1 MTSNFSQLS
10 TDALSPGQLPESVKA
25 LLKRAHINRYPK
37 RTTIVDAGTES
48 KSLYLILKGSVSIIL
63 REDDER
69 EIVVAYL
76 NPGDFFGEM
85 GLFEPNPQ
93 RTAEVRTRDVCEI
106 AEISYDNFHELSKQY
121 PDLSYAVFAQLVRRL
136 KNTTRKMTDLAFI
149 DVSGRIA
156 RCLIDLS
163 SQPEAMILPNG
174 RQIRITR
181 QEIGRIV
188 GCSREMV
195 GRVLKTLE
203 DQGMIQTDGKA
214 ILIFTHLNELYL
226 ILNKYLKWNK
236 SHLKCF
242 ALIMLVII
250 LKQTCNL
257 SSASKALPIK
267 CLPQSFYRRMQR
279 FFAGQY
285 FDYRQISQLIFNMFS
300 FDQVQ
305 LTLDRTNWKWGKRNI
320 NILMLAIVYRGI
332 AIPILWTL
340 LNKRGNSDTKERI
353 ALIQRFIAIFGKDR
367 IVNVFADRE
376 FIGEQW
382 FTWLI
387 EQDINFCIRVKKTSL
402 SPII

>member
-1 MTSNFSQLS
+1 MVRISRLTGRFLFILTPVNNSSGGFQFSIS
-10 TDALSPGQLPESVKA
+10 FIIAAVTKA
-25 LLKRAHINRYPK
+25 
-37 RTTIVDAGTES
+37 G
-48 KSLYLILKGSVSIIL
+48 
-63 REDDER
+63 
-69 EIVVAYL
+69 
-76 NPGDFFGEM
+76 GD
-85 GLFEPNPQ
+85 N
-93 RTAEVRTRDVCEI
+93 
-106 AEISYDNFHELSKQY
+106 
-121 PDLSYAVFAQLVRRL
+121 
-136 KNTTRKMTDLAFI
+136 
-149 DVSGRIA
+149 
-156 RCLIDLS
+156 
-163 SQPEAMILPNG
+163 NG
-174 RQIRITR
+174 DI
-181 QEIGRIV
+181 
-188 GCSREMV
+188 
-195 GRVLKTLE
+195 
-203 DQGMIQTDGKA
+203 
-214 ILIFTHLNELYL
+214 LYL

-300 FDQVQ
+300 FDKVQ

>member
-1 MTSNFSQLS
+1 M
-10 TDALSPGQLPESVKA
+10 
-25 LLKRAHINRYPK
+25 
-37 RTTIVDAGTES
+37 
-48 KSLYLILKGSVSIIL
+48 
-63 REDDER
+63 
-69 EIVVAYL
+69 
-76 NPGDFFGEM
+76 
-85 GLFEPNPQ
+85 
-93 RTAEVRTRDVCEI
+93 
-106 AEISYDNFHELSKQY
+106 
-121 PDLSYAVFAQLVRRL
+121 
-136 KNTTRKMTDLAFI
+136 
-149 DVSGRIA
+149 
-156 RCLIDLS
+156 
-163 SQPEAMILPNG
+163 
-174 RQIRITR
+174 
-181 QEIGRIV
+181 
-188 GCSREMV
+188 
-195 GRVLKTLE
+195 
-203 DQGMIQTDGKA
+203 
-214 ILIFTHLNELYL
+214 THLNELYL

-367 IVNVFADRE
+367 IVNVFSVSSGLHGSIIQN
-376 FIGEQW
+376 FIVGKNHKISDLFRHLKVGQIECRKRRILVGRVKLYISALQLENGELLLVVSPQFNANAIQDYALRW
-382 FTWLI
+382 EI
-387 EQDINFCIRVKKTSL
+387 ETLFSCLKGRGFNLENTRLTDPRRVKKLIAVLAISFCWCYLTGEWQHDQKKR
-402 SPII
+402 

>member
-1 MTSNFSQLS
+1 M
-10 TDALSPGQLPESVKA
+10 
-25 LLKRAHINRYPK
+25 
-37 RTTIVDAGTES
+37 
-48 KSLYLILKGSVSIIL
+48 
-63 REDDER
+63 
-69 EIVVAYL
+69 
-76 NPGDFFGEM
+76 
-85 GLFEPNPQ
+85 
-93 RTAEVRTRDVCEI
+93 
-106 AEISYDNFHELSKQY
+106 
-121 PDLSYAVFAQLVRRL
+121 
-136 KNTTRKMTDLAFI
+136 
-149 DVSGRIA
+149 
-156 RCLIDLS
+156 
-163 SQPEAMILPNG
+163 
-174 RQIRITR
+174 
-181 QEIGRIV
+181 
-188 GCSREMV
+188 
-195 GRVLKTLE
+195 
-203 DQGMIQTDGKA
+203 
-214 ILIFTHLNELYL
+214 THLNELYL

-387 EQDINFCIRVKKTSL
+387 EQDINFCIRVKKNFIVTNHLGKNHKISDLFRHLKVGQIECRKRRILVGRVKLYISALQLENGELLLVVSPQFNANAIQDYALRWEIETLFSCLKGRGFNLENTRLTDPRRVKKLIAVLAISFCWCYLTGEWQHDQKKAIKIKKHGRLSMSL
-402 SPII
+402 FRYGLDYVQMAIQRLIGFGKKEEFKEILAILRRQNPDRIRVNVGQQAKDNLRV